1 MEEIFRAALIRRKA
15 GRPRLGS
22 ILKLLFWLSV
32 MTGCTMVQQRGE
44 SQAIRFE
51 FGVIGDQQYTVEDE
65 EKFPNLIDALNE
77 ANISFV
83 VHVGD
88 IEIDP
93 RTYNINPRAF
103 KSVPC
108 TNETFYHRRD
118 EFQRSK
124 RPFIYTPGDNEWT
137 DCHAV
142 KHQSNDPLERLARVR
157 EIFFQG
163 DQTLGQ
169 RTLTLIRQSDDPKY
183 GKFRENVRWIH
194 GDVLFVTLHM
204 VGSNNNFGRTREM
217 DAEYNERNGANLAW
231 MKQAFELA
239 KRNGNKAITILAQ
252 ANPGFQNS
260 WSESRFRRYFLNSPI
275 TRPEKRP
282 KTGYDDFLSAL
293 EAETLAFNGP
303 VVMVHGDSHIFRID
317 QPLVNSTTGRVIENF
332 TRLETFGTPDVHWVR
347 VIVDLNDPN
356 VFTFKPEIVKKNLV
370 DHSIK

>member
-1 MEEIFRAALIRRKA
+1 M
-15 GRPRLGS
+15 
-22 ILKLLFWLSV
+22 
-32 MTGCTMVQQRGE
+32 
-44 SQAIRFE
+44 
-51 FGVIGDQQYTVEDE
+51 
-65 EKFPNLIDALNE
+65 
-77 ANISFV
+77 
-83 VHVGD
+83 
-88 IEIDP
+88 
-93 RTYNINPRAF
+93 
-103 KSVPC
+103 
-108 TNETFYHRRD
+108 
-118 EFQRSK
+118 
-124 RPFIYTPGDNEWT
+124 
-137 DCHAV
+137 
-142 KHQSNDPLERLARVR
+142 
-157 EIFFQG
+157 
-163 DQTLGQ
+163 GQ

-275 TRPEKRP
+275 NRPEKRP

>member
-1 MEEIFRAALIRRKA
+1 MEEIFRAALIRRKT

-22 ILKLLFWLSV
+22 ILKLLFWLGV

-163 DQTLGQ
+163 DQSLGQ